1 MVQSEV
7 SHICRAG
14 QWGSVLTDY
23 RVSGCP
29 VLIYKHDQ
37 AFLGMLLI
45 LSLTYIVL
53 FTGGIIIRQ
62 GFEQNSTIEH
72 R

>member
-29 VLIYKHDQ
+29 VLIYKYDQ
-37 AFLGMLLI
+37 AFLGKHTHPVVDIHCLI
-45 LSLTYIVL
+45 YWRDYNQ
-53 FTGGIIIRQ
+53 TG
-62 GFEQNSTIEH
+62 F
-72 R
+72 